1 MIILYLIILF
11 FPREGLVYTCGIND
25 AQQLGHSSK
34 TGSTVL
40 SPTLLKSLKSK
51 KVRLIGAGRY
61 HTAVATSNQVLS
73 FGTNYGQLGHQKST
87 STQPNPKIVSFLI
100 ISTCTLYNGLAYW
113 MRLIIIVV
121 V

>member
-87 STQPNPKIVSFLI
+87 STQPNPKIVSVSNYKYMYMYSL
-100 ISTCTLYNGLAYW
+100 
-113 MRLIIIVV
+113 
-121 V
+121 